1 MALLNLFIMVSHASG
16 VSNVL
21 AMTRFLDEAI
31 HEPLRM
37 GVLSWPVTFECL
49 VLYLRMVEAHGSNYN
64 LSSVVHTCGGID
76 AIRQEATTIAHI
88 HQFAKLI

>member
-49 VLYLRMVEAHGSNYN
+49 VLYLRMVEACIKKAFS
-64 LSSVVHTCGGID
+64 TCKVNASLYITVYGL
-76 AIRQEATTIAHI
+76 RL
-88 HQFAKLI
+88 FAMVL